1 MPTLNIGG
9 QKVKVGDEFLS
20 MSPDQQNAA
29 VDEIAKSLPGAGAT
43 ELVGTSPASGGQP
56 ARVVIGTNPAPDV
69 GMATAAGRGAAQGL
83 TLGGYD
89 ELRGLSE
96 AGGVKPDEPM
106 SLGSLIKGGF
116 NLLTGSGDDGY
127 KAGSERTRAEL
138 KTAQDQH
145 PTATMGGEIG
155 GALGGALALAPLS
168 LAGNVARA
176 GMGLG
181 RTAMGSAVDGA
192 VLGGAQG
199 ALSAEPGDRLQGF
212 GTGTLTG
219 AGIGAVAPLAI
230 SGVTNAFRRAVTP
243 LPVNAERQAAA
254 NVLRNEGVDL
264 SAGQLSGSK
273 GLRYAESEIGGNAAE
288 NLMERQGEQFTNAAL
303 RRAGENAPRATP
315 EVIDRAFNRIGQQ
328 FDGLAARNQIVPDQQ
343 LANDLQGA
351 VTEYTSLV
359 PEAMRAPVVHNV
371 AQDIIDAMNR
381 GPISGDAYQALRSRL
396 DRAART
402 SRADPQLS
410 DALRG
415 LRESLDDAMQRS
427 IAQNNPRDLGRWQQA
442 RRQYRNMLVVE
453 KAATGAGENAALG
466 LISPSQLRNAT
477 VQQGRRSYARGQG
490 DFAELARAGEALMK
504 PMPQS
509 GTAPRLRAQN
519 LGAMIPAILGGGAGA
534 GVGGP
539 VGAMA
544 GAAAGAAAPR
554 IFGSLMMSPV
564 GQRYLSNQL
573 LAGPAS
579 LRARALAGLLSTN
592 AALAAQN

>member
-9 QKVKVGDEFLS
+9 HRVKVGDEFLS
-20 MSPDQQNAA
+20 MTPDEQSAA
-29 VDEIAKSLPGAGAT
+29 VDEIARSLPSST
-43 ELVGTSPASGGQP
+43 ELLGTTPAQGDQP
-56 ARVVIGTNPAPDV
+56 AKVVIGTNPQPDV
-69 GMATAAGRGAAQGL
+69 GTATSIGRGAAQGL

-106 SLGSLIKGGF
+106 TLGSLLKGGF
-116 NLLTGSGDDGY
+116 NLLTGSGDEGY
-127 KAGSERTRAEL
+127 KAGSERALAEL
-138 KTAQDQH
+138 KTAQEQH
-145 PTATMGGEIG
+145 PAATMGGEVG
-155 GALGGALALAPLS
+155 GALGSALALAPLS
-168 LAGNVARA
+168 IAGNAARA
-176 GMGLG
+176 GMGLS
-181 RTAMGSAVDGA
+181 RVAMGSAADGA
-192 VLGGAQG
+192 FLGGAQG

-219 AGIGAVAPLAI
+219 AGIGGVAPLAI

-273 GLRYAESEIGGNAAE
+273 GLRYAESEIGGNASE

-371 AQDIIDAMNR
+371 AQDIVDAMNR

-427 IAQNNPRDLGRWQQA
+427 IAQNNPRDLGGWQQA

-477 VQQGRRSYARGQG
+477 VQQGRRAYARGQG

-509 GTAPRLRAQN
+509 GTAPRLAARN
-519 LGAMIPAILGGGAGA
+519 LGTMIPAILGGGAGA

-539 VGAMA
+539 FGAMA

-554 IFGSLMMSPV
+554 IFGSLMMSPM

-592 AALAAQN
+592 ASLAAQN

>member
-1 MPTLNIGG
+1 
-9 QKVKVGDEFLS
+9 
-20 MSPDQQNAA
+20 
-29 VDEIAKSLPGAGAT
+29 
-43 ELVGTSPASGGQP
+43 
-56 ARVVIGTNPAPDV
+56 
-69 GMATAAGRGAAQGL
+69 
-83 TLGGYD
+83 
-89 ELRGLSE
+89 
-96 AGGVKPDEPM
+96 
-106 SLGSLIKGGF
+106 
-116 NLLTGSGDDGY
+116 
-127 KAGSERTRAEL
+127 
-138 KTAQDQH
+138 
-145 PTATMGGEIG
+145 
-155 GALGGALALAPLS
+155 
-168 LAGNVARA
+168 
-176 GMGLG
+176 
-181 RTAMGSAVDGA
+181 
-192 VLGGAQG
+192 
-199 ALSAEPGDRLQGF
+199 
-212 GTGTLTG
+212 
-219 AGIGAVAPLAI
+219 
-230 SGVTNAFRRAVTP
+230 VTNAFRRAVTP

-371 AQDIIDAMNR
+371 AQDIVDAMNR
-381 GPISGDAYQALRSRL
+381 GPISGDAYQSLRSRL

-427 IAQNNPRDLGRWQQA
+427 IAQNNPRDLGGWQQA
-442 RRQYRNMLVVE
+442 RRQYRNMLVIE

-477 VQQGRRSYARGQG
+477 VQQGRRAYARGQG

-509 GTAPRLRAQN
+509 GTAPRLAARN
-519 LGAMIPAILGGGAGA
+519 LGTMIPAILGGGAGA

-539 VGAMA
+539 FGAMA

-554 IFGSLMMSPV
+554 IFGSLMMSPM

-592 AALAAQN
+592 ASLAAQN